1 MENEKIMLF
10 GEYFIVGLQ
19 KTREL
24 FLKEAREVYNN
35 EWGEEG
41 EIKEELIKIGYV
53 ADHEDYGT
61 KLLTQ
66 KENTKIFSDTSIK
79 EYKRCF
85 YINAEDIEDST
96 Q

>member
-1 MENEKIMLF
+1 MN
-10 GEYFIVGLQ
+10 GER
-19 KTREL
+19 K
-24 FLKEAREVYNN
+24 
-35 EWGEEG
+35 G